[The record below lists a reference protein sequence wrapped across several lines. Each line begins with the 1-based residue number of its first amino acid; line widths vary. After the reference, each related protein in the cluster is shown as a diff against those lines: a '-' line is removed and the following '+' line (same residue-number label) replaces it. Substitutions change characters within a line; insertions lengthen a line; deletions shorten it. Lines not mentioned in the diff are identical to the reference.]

1 MINGNIMKKK
11 NIDLSGLNKE
21 YLSKIKNLSKQ
32 SKVEGA
38 GIAGDAIQEPV
49 PNYISSTN
57 DTLLKGSNNSWIVL
71 GRDRPASRLSGYGGK
86 GDTQTGTVDIVVGR
100 MGHKPLDGVFVDPN
114 FETDA
119 ARIYVSQKTDVDE
132 NFKLAA
138 GTIGN
143 SIGLSAI
150 GMKADSIRIIG
161 RQGIKL
167 VTGVDENNSQGG
179 KITSV
184 QGIEIIAGND
194 SEDIQPLPKGDNLSE
209 SLEQLCDNVESLSGI
224 ISTFLTSQMDFNATA
239 AIHYHYSP
247 FYGLPT
253 TPSDILAQKGIEVS
267 MKHLNDCMIGLQ
279 KFKLK
284 INLYRNNYL
293 RIHGEKY
300 INSRF
305 NKVN

>member
-1 MINGNIMKKK
+1 MKKK
-11 NIDLSGLNKE
+11 NVDLSGLSKD
-21 YLSKIKNLSKQ
+21 YLIKVKNLSKQ

-38 GIAGDAIQEPV
+38 GIAGDALQEPV
-49 PNYISSTN
+49 PSFISCVN
-57 DTLLKGSNNSWIVL
+57 DNLIKGANNTWIVL

-86 GDTQTGTVDIVVGR
+86 GDTQTGTIDIVVGR
-100 MGHKPLDGVFVDPN
+100 MGHEPKDGVFVDPN

-119 ARIYVSQKTDVDE
+119 ARIYISQKTDVDE

-138 GTIGN
+138 GTIG
-143 SIGLSAI
+143 SSVSLSAI
-150 GMKADSIRIIG
+150 GMKADSIRVIG

-167 VTGVDENNSQGG
+167 VTGVDQTNSQGG
-179 KITSV
+179 KISSI
-184 QGIEIIAGND
+184 QGIELIAGND
-194 SEDIQPLPKGDNLSE
+194 SEDIQPVPKGDNLSE
-209 SLEQLCDNVESLSGI
+209 SLEQLCDNIEAISGI

-247 FYGLPT
+247 FYGIPT
-253 TPSDILAQKGIEVS
+253 TPSSILVEKGIEVS